1 MWAVPPHLQVLHI
14 YVIEK
19 IQAPLWFLNRY
30 LLEGSK
36 IMNPYLVASYAW
48 AETRTLHVTFKEI
61 RPKDDSLEEPLN
73 LTGQLRVSIVEL
85 MRSLVT
91 LKGHQRGKFVYHLLQ
106 SFFRTYILQ
115 SPRLSHLDFSSFNL
129 TQKPYPPTTL
139 HEIKTGILERDVS
152 YKF

>member
-1 MWAVPPHLQVLHI
+1 M
-14 YVIEK
+14 
-19 IQAPLWFLNRY
+19 WFLNRY

-129 TQKPYPPTTL
+129 TQKTYPPSTL

-152 YKF
+152 SKF